1 MLVMVRGQD
10 LVFVR
15 ASDSNEFCTIP
26 NAIEDSIKRA
36 MFSPDGSEVLL
47 LGKSCKYAKVYK
59 TPEL

>member
-1 MLVMVRGQD
+1 MLVMVRGKD

-15 ASDSNEFCTIP
+15 AGSSDEFCTIP

-36 MFSPDGSEVLL
+36 VFSPDGSEVLV
-47 LGKSCKYAKVYK
+47 LGKNCKHVKVYK